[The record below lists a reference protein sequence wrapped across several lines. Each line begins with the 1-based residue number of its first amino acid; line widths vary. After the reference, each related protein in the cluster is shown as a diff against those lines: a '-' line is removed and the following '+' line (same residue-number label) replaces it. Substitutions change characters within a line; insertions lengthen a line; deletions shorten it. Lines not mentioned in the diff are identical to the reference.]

1 MRLKKT
7 SFLNTTC
14 HKILIS
20 PNKQKLISM
29 LHVPHGPKWYCI
41 GSIRMAWFCTLQGE
55 NVLPTLSQV
64 LPPLDETSAQ
74 PLYQQLQRALRGAIE
89 NGIIG
94 PDDAL
99 PPERD
104 LAEML
109 GVSRIT
115 VRKAIDELVEDGLL
129 IRKQGSG
136 TFVSN
141 RVEKNFA
148 KLTSFSEDMRARGRE
163 PRSVWLNRA
172 EGTVTPEESL
182 TLRSSPGT
190 PVFRFHRIRYADDA
204 PMALEYATVIA
215 SCLTSLETVE
225 SSLYE
230 ALERT
235 GNRPVRALQRLRAVL
250 LTAEQAKLL
259 KAQEGEAGL
268 LVARVGYL
276 KDGRAVEYSQSYYR
290 GEIYDFVAELSAN
303 IVTPT
308 RMFLEAAESAD
319 VVAAQLGQNAALLTS
334 LGASLRARPP
344 RAVVTCARGS
354 SDHAATYARYLI
366 EAHTQALTSS
376 AAPSLSSIYDAS
388 TDMRDVLFV
397 AISQSGKSPD
407 LLAATQNARAG
418 GALTIAL
425 CNTPDSPLMQAVDV
439 PVPLARRAGK
449 KRRGD
454 QVVHRLAELP
464 GAAGRELGAGFW
476 PVGGT
481 GAAARPA
488 GARLEM
494 RLERGRGG
502 AHPCP

>member
-1 MRLKKT
+1 MV
-7 SFLNTTC
+7 
-14 HKILIS
+14 
-20 PNKQKLISM
+20 
-29 LHVPHGPKWYCI
+29 LH
-41 GSIRMAWFCTLQGE
+41 WFYSDGMVCTLQGE

-89 NGIIG
+89 NGIVG

-303 IVTPT
+303 T
-308 RMFLEAAESAD
+308 
-319 VVAAQLGQNAALLTS
+319 
-334 LGASLRARPP
+334 
-344 RAVVTCARGS
+344 
-354 SDHAATYARYLI
+354 
-366 EAHTQALTSS
+366 
-376 AAPSLSSIYDAS
+376 
-388 TDMRDVLFV
+388 
-397 AISQSGKSPD
+397 
-407 LLAATQNARAG
+407 
-418 GALTIAL
+418 
-425 CNTPDSPLMQAVDV
+425 
-439 PVPLARRAGK
+439 
-449 KRRGD
+449 
-454 QVVHRLAELP
+454 
-464 GAAGRELGAGFW
+464 
-476 PVGGT
+476 
-481 GAAARPA
+481 
-488 GARLEM
+488 
-494 RLERGRGG
+494 
-502 AHPCP
+502 